1 MNIENEIF
9 KRTIIDFNKLEEYGF
24 KKENNIYKYSKIFM
38 DDFKAEIIV
47 NSDGKLSGKIYDL
60 NTDDEYINFR
70 IESQNGKFVNE
81 VREEYKN
88 ILEDIKNHCTDKLY
102 FITKQANRITKSIIE
117 VYGDEPEFVWDKFP
131 GYGIFR
137 NPNNE
142 KWYSLIVNID
152 KSKLDKN
159 CTGEV
164 EIINLKL
171 EPDKIS
177 KLLHKNGFYPAYHM
191 NKQNWLSIILDDTIS
206 DEEII
211 KFIKESHQ
219 YTE

>member
-1 MNIENEIF
+1 MN
-9 KRTIIDFNKLEEYGF
+9 G
-24 KKENNIYKYSKIFM
+24 
-38 DDFKAEIIV
+38 FKAEIIV

-81 VREEYKN
+81 VREQYKN

-102 FITKQANRITKSIIE
+102 FITKQANRIAKSIIE

-131 GYGIFR
+131 GYGIYR

-177 KLLHKNGFYPAYHM
+177 KLLHKNGFYPAYHI

>member
-9 KRTIIDFNKLEEYGF
+9 KRIIIDFNKLEEYGF

-38 DDFKAEIIV
+38 NGFKAEIIV

-81 VREEYKN
+81 VREQYKN

-102 FITKQANRITKSIIE
+102 FITKQANRIAKSIIE

-142 KWYSLIVNID
+142 KWYSLIVNIY